1 MRKRT
6 QRTEKRPGMTRR
18 IRRML
23 KMRGTAK
30 LIRKTAS
37 KAARRSTR
45 RMGMRTAA
53 RTQMVQKSLHRTVMK
68 RKTRL
73 YFRK

>member
-1 MRKRT
+1 
-6 QRTEKRPGMTRR
+6 
-18 IRRML
+18 
-23 KMRGTAK
+23 MRGTAK